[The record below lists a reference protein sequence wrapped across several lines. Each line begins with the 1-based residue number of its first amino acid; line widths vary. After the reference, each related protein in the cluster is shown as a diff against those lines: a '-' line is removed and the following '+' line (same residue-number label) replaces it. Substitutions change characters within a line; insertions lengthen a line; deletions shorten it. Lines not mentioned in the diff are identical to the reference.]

1 MRIALLVVLFALLL
15 PAAHAQQD
23 SIPTA
28 AVDTARTK
36 ALDTD
41 TVPELNWRLR
51 HKPGRAALLSA
62 LLPGA
67 GQIYNRKYWKAPIA
81 WIGLGTCIYF
91 IQDNNKQY
99 ERFKNDYLA
108 VIDND
113 PNTVDEYDGRV
124 SASALRATADQYLQW
139 RDLSYIIL
147 AGVYILNV
155 MDAAVDGYFVR
166 FDVGNDLSL
175 DLGPSMPIAAQGGL
189 GLSLS
194 LHL

>member
-1 MRIALLVVLFALLL
+1 MRLALLVVSFVFLL
-15 PAAHAQQD
+15 PTTFAQQD
-23 SIPTA
+23 SMLVVGPDPARA
-28 AVDTARTK
+28 AAPS
-36 ALDTD
+36 TD
-41 TVPELNWRLR
+41 TVAEPNWRLR
-51 HKPGRAALLSA
+51 HKPGRAVLLSA

-91 IQDNNKQY
+91 IQDNNKQF

-124 SASALRATADQYLQW
+124 SASALRATADQYQQW

-155 MDAAVDGYFVR
+155 MDAAVDAYFVR
-166 FDVGNDLSL
+166 FDVSNDLSL
-175 DLGPSMPIAAQGGL
+175 DIGPSLPVAAQGGL